1 MIRDLHAN
9 LEIVNDCHL
18 MGGTVTVSNKKGEL
32 HVVKSCGE
40 DNPQTILGRGFKQI
54 FQVDDSTT
62 PKIDRV

>member
-1 MIRDLHAN
+1 
-9 LEIVNDCHL
+9 